1 MRERGNRRKK
11 ERGRKGEWGV
21 RRGGDQEEKKKKKKK
36 KKKKE
41 ERQKWDTCPIL
52 GDWEEIMLSPPN
64 QLCAYMWQGESP
76 FYFKK
81 PNF

>member
-36 KKKKE
+36 RK
-41 ERQKWDTCPIL
+41 RDRSGTRVQFWVI
-52 GDWEEIMLSPPN
+52 GRR
-64 QLCAYMWQGESP
+64 
-76 FYFKK
+76 
-81 PNF
+81 

>member
-36 KKKKE
+36 KGRE
-41 ERQKWDTCPIL
+41 T
-52 GDWEEIMLSPPN
+52 
-64 QLCAYMWQGESP
+64 
-76 FYFKK
+76 
-81 PNF
+81 